1 MKPMQILQSPS
12 KNYFKGRSG
21 YKPELIVVHCTDG
34 AFPGDL
40 NWLKGGGTSQ
50 VSSHYLVAPSGE
62 VYQLVQD
69 EDVAWHAGVVVEPS
83 ARLLKPGVNPNL
95 YTIGIE
101 TSLRPNARMTE
112 AQECALKELVK
123 LVAERH
129 GIPLDRD
136 HVIGHKEIRATKSC
150 PGTISVDKLVMELQ
164 SPPDVPSNMVDKE
177 TFKRTIINF
186 IKTL

>member
-1 MKPMQILQSPS
+1 MLNIIQSPS

-21 YKPELIVVHCTDG
+21 HKPELIVVHCTDG
-34 AFPGDL
+34 AYPGDL

-50 VSSHYLVAPSGE
+50 VSSHYLVTPGGE
-62 VYQLVQD
+62 VIQLVKD
-69 EDVAWHAGVVVEPS
+69 EDVAWHAGVVVSPS

-136 HVIGHKEIRATKSC
+136 HIIGHKEIRASKSC
-150 PGTISVDKLVMELQ
+150 PGTISVDKLVMDLQ
-164 SPPDVPSNMVDKE
+164 SPVVTPPQLVDKE

-186 IKTL
+186 IKSL